1 MRLRSHQLQTELE
14 INAKP
19 ERVWDILTN
28 FAAYPEW
35 NPFIRQI
42 VGVPEAGARLE
53 VRIQPSGTKGMTFRP
68 FVISADYAQE
78 LRWIGKLLL
87 PGVLDGEHRFVIQS
101 LGDGKTLF
109 QQSEKFSGILV
120 PFFRASL
127 DRDTK
132 RGFEEMNQALKARA
146 EAQESPN

>member
-1 MRLRSHQLQTELE
+1 MNSHQLQTEME
-14 INAKP
+14 INAKS
-19 ERVWDILTN
+19 ERVWDILTD

-35 NPFIRQI
+35 NPFIRHI

-68 FVISADYAQE
+68 VVLAADHAQE

-146 EAQESPN
+146 EAQEPPN